1 MVVDFYSRFTIMT
14 VSRQFSVNVLCL
26 LIEFESAN
34 LPFSGVFTRRNL
46 FGFQGIF
53 CFPNWIA
60 SCKNGSIEQHSFV
73 PAFNEWAKCLLSSE
87 LKIENVN

>member
-34 LPFSGVFTRRNL
+34 LPFSGVFTRRNYL
-46 FGFQGIF
+46 VFKEFSAFQIG
-53 CFPNWIA
+53 
-60 SCKNGSIEQHSFV
+60 
-73 PAFNEWAKCLLSSE
+73 
-87 LKIENVN
+87 